1 MTSPTEPTDREPE
14 TAPAPDSAA
23 AASAPGSPADAQPT
37 QAYTPADAQPTEAY
51 VPVDQPTA
59 VYPPAD
65 AQPTEAYGT
74 AGQGQAYGQPVGAPA
89 PYGSPAYGG
98 PAYAAPAAEAAVSGA
113 DRPRGLAWASLGLA
127 IGGVV
132 LVSAAFLPLAW
143 GSLALALVGGLLLL
157 VALVLGIVTLVSK
170 KQGGK
175 GLGIGAIAVSVLG
188 GFLWIAALTV
198 AFVWIGLSMAGSS
211 STGTDP
217 EVSVSEEAAPEEEGT
232 DEGAE
237 ETPTGTYDEAAY
249 LAAVKPGVLALMQE
263 IEPSVTEELVGE
275 FYTDDMLVAS
285 GQGLLLAGEAAEEA
299 FVSSTVESSQGMFT
313 EDQAQRFYDLLV
325 GAAEQY
331 LVE

>member
-1 MTSPTEPTDREPE
+1 MTSPTEPTDPRSEN
-14 TAPAPDSAA
+14 ASALDA
-23 AASAPGSPADAQPT
+23 AGTASAPGSPADAQPT
-37 QAYTPADAQPTEAY
+37 EAYSPADAQPTEAY

-89 PYGSPAYGG
+89 PYGAPAYGA
-98 PAYAAPAAEAAVSGA
+98 PAYAAPAEAAASGA